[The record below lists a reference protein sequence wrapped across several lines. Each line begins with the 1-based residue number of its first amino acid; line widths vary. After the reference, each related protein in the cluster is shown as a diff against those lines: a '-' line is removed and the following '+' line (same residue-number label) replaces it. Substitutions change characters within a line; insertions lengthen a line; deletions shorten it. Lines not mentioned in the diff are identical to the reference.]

1 MIEKTVLDY
10 LSQELSVPAW
20 MEIPE
25 GETLPDKYVLLE
37 KTGSSEADH
46 VCRATVAIQAYAE
59 SMHEAAVLNE
69 SVKEAMK
76 GIVAL
81 PQVGKVRLNSDYN
94 FTDTREKKYRYQAV
108 FDLVHY

>member
-1 MIEKTVLDY
+1 MIEILVRDY
-10 LSQELSVPAW
+10 LKHELDVPVY
-20 MEIPE
+20 MEKPKNE
-25 GETLPDKYVLLE
+25 ELPKRCVFLE

-46 VCRATVAIQAYAE
+46 VCRATVAIQSYAE